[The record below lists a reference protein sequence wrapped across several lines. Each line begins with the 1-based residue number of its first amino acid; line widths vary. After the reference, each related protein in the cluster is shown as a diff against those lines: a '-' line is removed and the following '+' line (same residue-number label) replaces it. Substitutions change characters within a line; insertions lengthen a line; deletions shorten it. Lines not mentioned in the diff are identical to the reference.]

1 MRAVPSPTNIL
12 DFARRIELDCR
23 DDVESH
29 VPPEPA
35 GSIDAI
41 VRDHTWL
48 GAACMSACN
57 TRFLASLRS
66 EVRNDLVSELGDP
79 RASRM
84 RSNSSSCLQRAT
96 ANEAKCNSRVLGAET
111 FGDFGLAVVLYE
123 VGRDAANGTG

>member
-1 MRAVPSPTNIL
+1 
-12 DFARRIELDCR
+12 
-23 DDVESH
+23 
-29 VPPEPA
+29 
-35 GSIDAI
+35 
-41 VRDHTWL
+41 
-48 GAACMSACN
+48 MSACN

-123 VGRDAANGTG
+123 VGRDAANGTGWQRRAGSGKCALSWLASCSQV